1 MTGEIIRLSSI
12 SLSRWWWGW
21 RKQVLSEYEGE
32 DDNRLSWL
40 PSLSI
45 YVEAVDW
52 LCGNSCWQCCLKG
65 NKERIRMGGFNISFR
80 GKNSVIRKGKV
91 AKPKQVVVFRKCNCE
106 VSPQQR
112 SPPQKTA
119 SHGYVQQHRRNR
131 NHRRPV
137 VANVYPPVPQKCE
150 EKQVDEDHRPCQ
162 GGCHPYNL
170 SRGVFDS
177 MSEEAGVCRAKKAK
191 VI

>member
-91 AKPKQVVVFRKCNCE
+91 AKPKQVVVFRKCSCRCD
-106 VSPQQR
+106 VSPQQSSNPR
-112 SPPQKTA
+112 KPQAMGMSSNTGETGTIGGQ
-119 SHGYVQQHRRNR
+119 SWQMFTL
-131 NHRRPV
+131 
-137 VANVYPPVPQKCE
+137 
-150 EKQVDEDHRPCQ
+150 PC
-162 GGCHPYNL
+162 HK
-170 SRGVFDS
+170 SV
-177 MSEEAGVCRAKKAK
+177 KK
-191 VI
+191 IRLT